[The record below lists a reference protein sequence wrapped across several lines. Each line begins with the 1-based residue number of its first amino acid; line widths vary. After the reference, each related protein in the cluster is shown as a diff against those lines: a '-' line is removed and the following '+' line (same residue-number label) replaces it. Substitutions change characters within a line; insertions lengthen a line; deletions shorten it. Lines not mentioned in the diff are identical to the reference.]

1 MNKEEFRTLMKE
13 SGLLL
18 PESPAM
24 NFMQEHALKAR
35 QFSQKINSSVLST
48 SEMQKELASFLETP
62 LNNSLTVLSPLT
74 IDCGLNLHFGE
85 NVFVNAGCCFQ
96 DQGGIWI
103 GDRCLIGHQVVFAT
117 LNHGETPEDRGQLI
131 AKPIVLES
139 DVWVG
144 SHATIMSG
152 VHIGKGAIVA
162 AGAVVTKDV
171 PAYHIVAGVPAR
183 VLRKISHQ
191 FISSAL
197 DTFL

>member
-1 MNKEEFRTLMKE
+1 MNKEKFRALMKE

-48 SEMQKELASFLETP
+48 SEMQEELANFLETP
-62 LNNSLTVLSPLT
+62 LNNSLTILSPLT

-85 NVFVNAGCCFQ
+85 DVFINAGCCFQ

-117 LNHGETPEDRGQLI
+117 LNHGEAPEDRGQLT

-183 VLRKISHQ
+183 VLRKISH
-191 FISSAL
+191 
-197 DTFL
+197 